1 MTPVGHA
8 LASVT
13 GWNIGTQPVGVK
25 RLKVVGVGGPRVG
38 TIRKAS
44 GCRGRFRF
52 RSRDFGCVLRRPFAC
67 DAEAARGRF
76 AVAQRAVDG
85 RVARV
90 VRDRPVRRV
99 NPLQRECCSRA
110 WRPRPRVLVSGAR
123 REGRNSVR
131 GLGGERVGG
140 LLPAATFFLRGGQEA
155 IPLAEPLANAS
166 DGTGGTAGSAE
177 GNGAAVSLARV
188 RDGGGAPRRRAGAD
202 VSAGAPAAGRAG
214 QIDSNGP
221 DIGRAGTRHRRDHE
235 AIADVHDSSVNRIEG
250 RPASLG
256 CSTSAAETLR
266 PGTVLRDE
274 RSGVDLSAEERA
286 ASPRRC
292 SRSGFASRAGSS
304 RIAGYRVL
312 AGPRPGSCRSP
323 WSHPRRWRP
332 HLPIRI

>member
-1 MTPVGHA
+1 MWGRSGKRPDVAGDFVFVLGISDVCFA
-8 LASVT
+8 DPSRAMRKPRAVDSPSRSGPST
-13 GWNIGTQPVGVK
+13 GGSLESCAI
-25 RLKVVGVGGPRVG
+25 
-38 TIRKAS
+38 
-44 GCRGRFRF
+44 
-52 RSRDFGCVLRRPFAC
+52 
-67 DAEAARGRF
+67 GRF
-76 AVAQRAVDG
+76 AGSTRSSASAAHERGDRG
-85 RVARV
+85 RESSSPARDEKAGTRCEDSEESV
-90 VRDRPVRRV
+90 SAGSYPRR
-99 NPLQRECCSRA
+99 RS
-110 WRPRPRVLVSGAR
+110 SFG
-123 REGRNSVR
+123 
-131 GLGGERVGG
+131 
-140 LLPAATFFLRGGQEA
+140 GGQEA